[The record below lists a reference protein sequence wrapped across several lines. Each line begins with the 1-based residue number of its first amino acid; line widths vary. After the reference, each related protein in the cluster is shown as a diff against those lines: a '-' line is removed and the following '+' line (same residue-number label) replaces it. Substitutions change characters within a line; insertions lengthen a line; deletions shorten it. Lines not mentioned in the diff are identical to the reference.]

1 VDHTKRKDMA
11 DQLPITIQ
19 VRKENKQLVIVN
31 EMSKSKLDLF
41 VKSLDEG
48 QVVSVNYEVITAD
61 KTYAQLSKLMKCIR
75 EVATYTGD
83 TFESVKY
90 EVKVRSGLCIN
101 GQCKSFADC
110 SKDEMSLAIQSIIE
124 IGDIVGFNLH

>member
-1 VDHTKRKDMA
+1 MA

-19 VRKENKQLVIVN
+19 LRKENKELVIVN

-41 VKSLDEG
+41 IKSLDEG

-90 EVKVRSGLCIN
+90 EVKVRS
-101 GQCKSFADC
+101 
-110 SKDEMSLAIQSIIE
+110 
-124 IGDIVGFNLH
+124 

>member
-1 VDHTKRKDMA
+1 MA

-19 VRKENKQLVIVN
+19 LKKANKELIIVN
-31 EMSKSKLDLF
+31 DMSRSKLDLF

-48 QVVSVNYEVITAD
+48 QVVAVTYEVITAD
-61 KTYAQLSKLMKCIR
+61 KSYAQLSKLMKCIR

-83 TFESVKY
+83 TFESVKH
-90 EVKVRSGLCIN
+90 EVKLRSGLCVN

-110 SKDEMSLAIQSIIE
+110 SKEEMSLAIQAIIE

>member
-1 VDHTKRKDMA
+1 MA

-19 VRKENKQLVIVN
+19 LRKENKQLVIVN

-83 TFESVKY
+83 TFESVKH
-90 EVKVRSGLCIN
+90 EVKLRSGLCIN

>member
-1 VDHTKRKDMA
+1 MA

-19 VRKENKQLVIVN
+19 LKKANKELIIVN
-31 EMSKSKLDLF
+31 DMSRSKLDLF

-48 QVVSVNYEVITAD
+48 QVVAVTYEVITAD
-61 KTYAQLSKLMKCIR
+61 KSYAQLSKLMKCIR

-83 TFESVKY
+83 TFESVKH

-101 GQCKSFADC
+101 GQSKSFADC
-110 SKDEMSLAIQSIIE
+110 SKEEISLAIQAIIE

>member
-1 VDHTKRKDMA
+1 MA

-19 VRKENKQLVIVN
+19 VKRQNKELVIVN
-31 EMSKSKLDLF
+31 DMSRSKLDLF
-41 VKSLDEG
+41 IKSLDEN
-48 QVVSVNYEVITAD
+48 QVVAVTYEVITAD

-90 EVKVRSGLCIN
+90 EVKVRSGLCID

-110 SKDEMSLAIQSIIE
+110 SKDEMSLAIQAIIE